1 MAARHPRVRARGA
14 PARFTPARSSLA
26 RLTLAATTA
35 FAAGCFS
42 GPPTEPSDDLEI
54 DCATN
59 TQPPAGSGRAV
70 VRIRNF
76 AFEPA
81 ELTVATGTDVTWI
94 NCEGAGGAA
103 HTATSDD
110 DGVWDSGLL
119 AADMGRFT
127 RAFDEPGRFPYHCT
141 PHPFMQAAI
150 VVE

>member
-1 MAARHPRVRARGA
+1 MAARNRRLG
-14 PARFTPARSSLA
+14 SA
-26 RLTLAATTA
+26 RLTLSRLTLATLAAL
-35 FAAGCFS
+35 AAGCFS
-42 GPPTEPSDDLEI
+42 GAPTEPLDDFEI
-54 DCATN
+54 DCATDA
-59 TQPPAGSGRAV
+59 QPPAGSGRAV
-70 VRIRNF
+70 VRIRSF

-81 ELTVATGTDVTWI
+81 ELTVAAGTEVTWI

-119 AADMGRFT
+119 LADMGRFSRT
-127 RAFDEPGRFPYHCT
+127 FDELGRFPYHCT